1 MRMLDL
7 ATNDLRQ
14 IARDRKSAFFLLIM
28 PLAFT
33 VLFGLAFG
41 GFTAGDDE
49 DPRLPVGLL
58 DQDGSGL
65 SDQLAGLLAISAVI
79 RVEVVTEAADELANR
94 VGSNTLAAGVVIPAG
109 YGDGLRAGAPQPVT
123 LIADPAGATSFAVQ
137 TEVDTAVRRLDAAAT
152 TARISAD
159 TLRHVAAQWD
169 DTAQRAAFDTALDRA
184 VAAWAR
190 PPVSTVSVAGAAP
203 AAADAP
209 RLDNAFAQ
217 SSPGMMVQFAIAG
230 LLSAAGVLVAER
242 RSRCLP
248 RLLTTNMSRVE
259 ILGGHFLAMFA
270 IIFGQLLLLAL
281 FGQLFLGLSYAHA
294 ALATLLMI
302 AATALF
308 AASMG
313 LLIGA
318 LARSQEQV
326 VVFSLLP
333 MFVLAGLGGAWVP
346 LEFTPAAF
354 QQVAR
359 LTPLAWSMAGLQD
372 IIVRGQGLPAV
383 LPAVAV
389 LLAYSLALLIL
400 AVWRFRF
407 E

>member
-7 ATNDLRQ
+7 ALNDLRQ

-33 VLFGLAFG
+33 VLLGLAFG
-41 GFTAGDDE
+41 GSPAGDHTDS
-49 DPRLPVGLL
+49 RLPVGVL
-58 DQDGSGL
+58 DQDSSDMSGRL
-65 SDQLAGLLAISAVI
+65 TSLLAGSAVV
-79 RVEVVTEAADELANR
+79 RLETVTTTPDELANR
-94 VGSNTLAAGVVIPAG
+94 VGSNTLAAGLIIPNG
-109 YGDGLRAGAPQPVT
+109 YAASLRAGPPQPVT
-123 LIADPAGATSFAVQ
+123 LVADRGGSTSFAVQ
-137 TEVDTAVRRLDAAAT
+137 GEVNAAVRRMDAAAN
-152 TARISAD
+152 TARIGVE
-159 TLRHVAAQWD
+159 TLHQSAAQWD
-169 DTAQRAAFDTALDRA
+169 EQAGRVAFDTAFDRA
-184 VAAWAR
+184 LAAWAV
-190 PPVSTVSVAGAAP
+190 PPVTTAGVAGRAGQEEP
-203 AAADAP
+203 SP

-248 RLLTTNMSRVE
+248 RLLTTNMSRVQ

-270 IIFGQLLLLAL
+270 IIFGQLLLLAV
-281 FGQLFLGLSYAHA
+281 FGQLILGLPYTNAP
-294 ALATLLMI
+294 LATLLLV

-308 AASMG
+308 AASLG

-318 LARSQEQV
+318 VAKSQEQV
-326 VVFSLLP
+326 IIFSLLP

-354 QQVAR
+354 QKIAH
-359 LTPLAWSMAGLQD
+359 LTPLAWAMEGLQD

-383 LPAVAV
+383 LPALAV
-389 LLAYSLALLIL
+389 LLAYALALLIL